1 MFLKENADRK
11 KEKKRQHSQLIS
23 VYNRLGKF
31 PGSHPW
37 RSPLLL
43 TKIIKIHICRCF
55 CGDFLSYFSGQLSTD
70 VNQKKV
76 EHLILNQDVNKI
88 PQSFN
93 SSLKIVKGNVDSFS
107 DFLRTSFEKS
117 IKSTKFCKN
126 LKLTDVRS
134 HHKKGKKDIKCN

>member
-1 MFLKENADRK
+1 MGIFYHIFL
-11 KEKKRQHSQLIS
+11 
-23 VYNRLGKF
+23 
-31 PGSHPW
+31 GSY
-37 RSPLLL
+37 LL
-43 TKIIKIHICRCF
+43 TLIK
-55 CGDFLSYFSGQLSTD
+55 
-70 VNQKKV
+70 KKV